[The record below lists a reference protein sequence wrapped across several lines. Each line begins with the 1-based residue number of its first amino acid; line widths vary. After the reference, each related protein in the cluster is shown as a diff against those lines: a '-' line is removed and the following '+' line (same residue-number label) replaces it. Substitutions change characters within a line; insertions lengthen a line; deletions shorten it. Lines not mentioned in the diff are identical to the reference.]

1 MNWNK
6 DKSIT
11 LTQTFILIFAVV
23 MVLCLIFGRQIV
35 NDFAEMRGFSAQ
47 NRTYMMF
54 SCYLSAVPAGLL
66 LWKLW
71 KVLGRIKAGE
81 VFTEANTKD
90 LRLVSWA
97 CGAETAICFVSFL
110 YYKPFILVAVAA
122 GFMMLVVR
130 IVKNIIQQAV
140 SMKAELDLTI

>member
-6 DKSIT
+6 DKSIA
-11 LTQTFILIFAVV
+11 LTRVFILIFAVV

-35 NDFAEMRGFSAQ
+35 DDYAAMRKFSAQ

-54 SCYLSAVPAGLL
+54 SCYISALPAGLL

-71 KVLGRIKAGE
+71 AVLGRIRIGE
-81 VFTEANTKD
+81 VFTEANAKD

-97 CGAETAICFVSFL
+97 CGAETVICLVSFL

-122 GFMMLVVR
+122 AFMMLIVR
-130 IVKNIIQQAV
+130 IVKNMIQQAV
-140 SMKAELDLTI
+140 DMKAELDLTI